1 MGSTVVDSWIELE
14 YHSAWD
20 CLLCPQYGFWYGF
33 GNRVFFLYGVIDLVF
48 SW

>member
-1 MGSTVVDSWIELE
+1 VGSAVMDSWIKLE

-20 CLLCPQYGFWYGF
+20 CLLCPQYGF
-33 GNRVFFLYGVIDLVF
+33 GNRVFFFNGVIDLVF